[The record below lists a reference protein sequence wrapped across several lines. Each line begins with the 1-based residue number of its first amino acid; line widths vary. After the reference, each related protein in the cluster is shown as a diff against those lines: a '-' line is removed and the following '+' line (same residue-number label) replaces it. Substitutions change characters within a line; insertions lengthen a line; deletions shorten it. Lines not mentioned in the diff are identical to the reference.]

1 MSLTQFF
8 KQLFNTTCLCCF
20 IIYYHFMNEDI
31 KKISIQGINNRY
43 QIKKMVNEP
52 NKYKKRIDTS
62 KWCFSINE
70 MSYENQLI
78 LLNEIFILVL
88 KIGKDKF
95 LENEKMKIKKIII
108 QQIDN
113 KILGYK
119 QQDINKNRL
128 DELSLITFNDVI
140 TKMVEVHLTCFYCK
154 QHIFVLY
161 DLSRE
166 KKQWTI
172 DRIDNN
178 LGHNKNN
185 FYLAC
190 LECNLKRRRQNADRF
205 LFTKQLNIIKQDT

>member
-1 MSLTQFF
+1 
-8 KQLFNTTCLCCF
+8 
-20 IIYYHFMNEDI
+20 MNEDI

-43 QIKKMVNEP
+43 QMKKVVNEP
-52 NKYKKRIDTS
+52 NNCKKRINAV
-62 KWCFSINE
+62 KWNFSTND
-70 MSYENQLI
+70 MSYENQLT
-78 LLNEIFILVL
+78 LLNEIF
-88 KIGKDKF
+88 KIGKDHF
-95 LENEKMKIKKIII
+95 LENEMKIKKTII

-113 KILGYK
+113 KISGYK
-119 QQDINKNRL
+119 QQDINKSRF

-140 TKMVEVHLTCFYCK
+140 TKMVEVQLTCFYCK

-190 LECNLKRRRQNADRF
+190 LECNLKRRRQNADQF
-205 LFTKQLNIIKQDT
+205 LFTKQLNIIKHDT